1 MSDTLCNE
9 KKKPYTFSEDGNSC
23 IITETRTPRYWYNYL
38 WNENHYCAQISQTG
52 HGRSYYL
59 SEKADMCMMNQ
70 DDARY
75 IYLRDEKS
83 KECWNIG
90 EGPLNTE
97 VENYQCVHS
106 IGSSRIQ
113 SSYQNIASSWQL
125 FVPEEGYQEVWTLKI
140 KNTGE
145 RQRHL
150 SIFSAV
156 SFYLEGF
163 SYPRYYEMY
172 RCIETDYDEKLKGVY
187 CRSAHPF
194 APHKRYNAFLAASEP
209 AYAYD
214 GNLEA
219 FCGTTS
225 TITRLDAS
233 ASALF
238 QRPDIVVKGKDCT
251 NSKAALFILGGVL
264 QHKIVLQ
271 PGEEKELTAKY
282 VITEDNILDGE
293 IVNVASAKGQDPKG
307 NDIEETGS
315 STITPEEIN
324 AHMIVNKKTV
334 SNPKDGKSYKYG
346 EEIKYEI
353 TVTNDGNVTLYNVN
367 VSDKLTGDKWTIKE
381 LTPGETSKVFKTSYK
396 VTEKDVLAGSVVNT
410 ATATSDDILDKITPE
425 VVPGK
430 QEENV
435 EAAISSVLVEKKAK
449 EGTYKVGNTVTYEI
463 KVINNGNVTVSGIKV
478 IDELTGDKWT
488 IDNLKPGEEKI
499 FTTKYVI
506 KKADEDR
513 GYVKNTVK
521 VEGLG
526 SNGKDVSVNGES
538 TIKVEKTEVVTK
550 PTTGDDT
557 QLILWATLAITC
569 GGIII
574 YLTSKIRRKEEK

>member
-113 SSYQNIASSWQL
+113 SSYQNIASSWRL
-125 FVPEEGYQEVWTLKI
+125 FVPEDGYQEVWTLKI

-172 RCIETDYDEKLKGVY
+172 RCMETDYDEKLKGVY

>member
-113 SSYQNIASSWQL
+113 SSYQNIASSWRL

-172 RCIETDYDEKLKGVY
+172 RCMETDYDEKLKGVY

-264 QHKIVLQ
+264 
-271 PGEEKELTAKY
+271 
-282 VITEDNILDGE
+282 
-293 IVNVASAKGQDPKG
+293 
-307 NDIEETGS
+307 
-315 STITPEEIN
+315 
-324 AHMIVNKKTV
+324 
-334 SNPKDGKSYKYG
+334 
-346 EEIKYEI
+346 
-353 TVTNDGNVTLYNVN
+353 
-367 VSDKLTGDKWTIKE
+367 
-381 LTPGETSKVFKTSYK
+381 
-396 VTEKDVLAGSVVNT
+396 
-410 ATATSDDILDKITPE
+410 
-425 VVPGK
+425 
-430 QEENV
+430 
-435 EAAISSVLVEKKAK
+435 
-449 EGTYKVGNTVTYEI
+449 
-463 KVINNGNVTVSGIKV
+463 
-478 IDELTGDKWT
+478 
-488 IDNLKPGEEKI
+488 
-499 FTTKYVI
+499 
-506 KKADEDR
+506 
-513 GYVKNTVK
+513 
-521 VEGLG
+521 
-526 SNGKDVSVNGES
+526 
-538 TIKVEKTEVVTK
+538 
-550 PTTGDDT
+550 
-557 QLILWATLAITC
+557 
-569 GGIII
+569 
-574 YLTSKIRRKEEK
+574 